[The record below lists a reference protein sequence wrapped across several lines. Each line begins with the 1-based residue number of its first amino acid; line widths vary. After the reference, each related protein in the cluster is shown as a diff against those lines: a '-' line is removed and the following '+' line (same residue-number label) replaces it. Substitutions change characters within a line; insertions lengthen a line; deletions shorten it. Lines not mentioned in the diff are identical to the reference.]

1 MCFIAVFSP
10 EDYMRTS
17 KFTDEKNF
25 KCLEDL
31 RETSSELSLIHFGS
45 ENCMPN
51 HVFAGIRD
59 EFIIHFILSGHGF
72 YSCERNIWP
81 LTQGQMFLVR
91 PGDSVVYCSD
101 SRDPWSYVW
110 FGFKGTRAKS
120 LLAQSGFSRDRLTL
134 PFMDGEAFAGVINE
148 MLQHNTLTPADTLFR
163 ESGLYRLFSLLA
175 ANAESIPSL
184 SGSEPDRSAGSQYV
198 SQAVDYINANYMH
211 AISVTDIA
219 DHVGISRTYLNRL
232 FHQVYNSSVQDFL
245 MNYKLDKAAFLLV
258 NTEMPVKEISQNAGY
273 RDPLV
278 FSKAFKTKYDV
289 SPKNYRAFR
298 QSLELREERPLQA
311 ENLM

>member
-1 MCFIAVFSP
+1 
-10 EDYMRTS
+10 
-17 KFTDEKNF
+17 
-25 KCLEDL
+25 
-31 RETSSELSLIHFGS
+31 
-45 ENCMPN
+45 
-51 HVFAGIRD
+51 
-59 EFIIHFILSGHGF
+59 
-72 YSCERNIWP
+72 
-81 LTQGQMFLVR
+81 
-91 PGDSVVYCSD
+91 
-101 SRDPWSYVW
+101 
-110 FGFKGTRAKS
+110 
-120 LLAQSGFSRDRLTL
+120 
-134 PFMDGEAFAGVINE
+134 
-148 MLQHNTLTPADTLFR
+148 
-163 ESGLYRLFSLLA
+163 
-175 ANAESIPSL
+175 
-184 SGSEPDRSAGSQYV
+184 
-198 SQAVDYINANYMH
+198 VDYINANYMH